1 MSTEKWTI
9 IAQKAMAFDLTQ
21 VIESQ
26 PDKTYTA
33 EEVKQLLVAYI
44 QGAEQ

>member
-1 MSTEKWTI
+1 MPTADWTI

-21 VIESQ
+21 VIKSQ
-26 PDKTYTA
+26 PDKTYSA
-33 EEVKQLLVAYI
+33 EEVEQLLVAYI